1 MDTAASVKAAP
12 KQPISTYE
20 DSDINISVGAIII
33 VKSMSHDKTKR
44 NQDSAE
50 YQHDVDHF

>member
-33 VKSMSHDKTKR
+33 VKSMSRDKTKR